1 MIDPYDLLEA
11 RKYDEAIAGYRKL
24 LANNA
29 EDYAAIGGLARAL
42 FADGQYLESIPLK
55 WQMDELERR
64 ENPKDCGRGI
74 EISCAHWCLGEREE
88 AIRLMHMQCAGILDR
103 SITYAPDGGGGSTMG
118 VLLHYMA
125 VSMSD
130 MAEVAYAIKYLE
142 KLNAMYDKRLFDTP
156 YPSHLVKFI
165 LGLIDLPALLGGAV
179 ETNDLDRATTMAT
192 VPDGLLKRRYLC
204 ESLFHAGVMC
214 RKARDEAG
222 AKAWFARVF
231 ALDNPIV
238 EEEWNLARFE
248 IEDH

>member
-1 MIDPYDLLEA
+1 MTDPLDLLDA
-11 RKYDEAIAGYRKL
+11 RQYDEAIEAYRNL
-24 LANNA
+24 LASDPENYVA
-29 EDYAAIGGLARAL
+29 VDGLATSL
-42 FADGQYLESIPLK
+42 FAAGEYRESIPL
-55 WQMDELERR
+55 QLRMDAR
-64 ENPKDCGRGI
+64 EHSKLPRHCGRSRKVSI
-74 EISCAHWCLGEREE
+74 AHWCLGEREE
-88 AIRLMHMQCAGILDR
+88 AIRLMHAQCAGILDR
-103 SITYAPDGGGGSTMG
+103 SITYAPDHGGGSTMG

-125 VSMSD
+125 VSMGD

-142 KLNAMYDKRLFDTP
+142 KLNAMYDKRPFDTP

-165 LGLIDLPALLGGAV
+165 LGLIDLPALLEGAV

-214 RKARDEAG
+214 RKASDEAG

-248 IEDH
+248 IEGH